1 MKIVLE
7 VPDNKAAF
15 VIELLQSLPFVKA
28 KPVRSK
34 AATTADATTHLLSTE
49 ANRTRLEAAVQRANQ
64 DDFET
69 QTLITE

>member
-1 MKIVLE
+1 MKIIME

-34 AATTADATTHLLSTE
+34 AAKAANATTHLLSTE

-64 DDFET
+64 DDFEAND
-69 QTLITE
+69 LITE